1 MNRELQSRPNPT
13 TNRSPKT
20 TLLLIYPLTV
30 FSLSITYLDHKP
42 DVNQS
47 CQVWNLPKIVRAI
60 IQYGCYIMA
69 IACDL
74 HPQRL
79 SKMFFQQLTPNFFF
93 FFFSF
98 SNIFPKL
105 SHHQSCLLHFLC
117 ALHCGATVNI
127 NSTFK
132 SKAVIRCIVT
142 FSPLGKAELVCLLI
156 GPRLCI
162 TLKYPNHD

>member
-1 MNRELQSRPNPT
+1 MNRELQSRPNLT

-30 FSLSITYLDHKP
+30 FSLSITYLVHKTA
-42 DVNQS
+42 VNQS

-79 SKMFFQQLTPNFFF
+79 SKMFFQR
-93 FFFSF
+93 F

-105 SHHQSCLLHFLC
+105 SHHQNCLLHFLC

-127 NSTFK
+127 KRTFK
-132 SKAVIRCIVT
+132 SKAVLRCLVT
-142 FSPLGKAELVCLLI
+142 FFTSGEGRVSLSVD
-156 GPRLCI
+156 RST
-162 TLKYPNHD
+162 TLYKT

>member
-1 MNRELQSRPNPT
+1 MNRELQSRPNLT

-30 FSLSITYLDHKP
+30 FSLSITYLDHKTA
-42 DVNQS
+42 VNQS

-79 SKMFFQQLTPNFFF
+79 SKMFFQRLTLIDFFF
-93 FFFSF
+93 FSSF

-105 SHHQSCLLHFLC
+105 SHHQNCLLHFLC

-127 NSTFK
+127 NRTFK
-132 SKAVIRCIVT
+132 SKTVLRCLVT
-142 FSPLGKAELVCLLI
+142 FFTSGEGRVSLSVDWS
-156 GPRLCI
+156 
-162 TLKYPNHD
+162 TT